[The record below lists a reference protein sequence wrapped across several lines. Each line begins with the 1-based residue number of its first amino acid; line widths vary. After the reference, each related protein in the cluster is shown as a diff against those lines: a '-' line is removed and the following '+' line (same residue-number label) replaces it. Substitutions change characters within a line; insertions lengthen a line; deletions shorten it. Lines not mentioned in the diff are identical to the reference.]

1 MATLTKRDRERIIR
15 SIMADIPSEDHRGE
29 IQKRALEIAVSR
41 LPEKVRAVWDD
52 EKIRGYL
59 NNTYVS
65 LRYFGTVTVPTD
77 ARLEW
82 DVTPRAAF
90 GDEGLAELSRMVEA
104 SNEEK
109 KKRDALHDR
118 LTVEIG
124 AVRTDKQF
132 RERLPDLVKYLPENV
147 VVKNLP
153 ATTDLMDTLKAA
165 GFNPEAEA

>member
-1 MATLTKRDRERIIR
+1 MATLTKRDRERIIL
-15 SIMADIPSEDHRGE
+15 SIMADIPSEDHKDE
-29 IQKRALEIAVSR
+29 IRKRALEIAVSR

-59 NNTYVS
+59 NNAYVS
-65 LRYFGTVTVPTD
+65 LRYFGAVAVPSD
-77 ARLEW
+77 NGFNW
-82 DVTPRAAF
+82 DVAPKAVF

-104 SNEEK
+104 FNEDE

-165 GFNPEAEA
+165 GFNSEAQP